1 VSVISSYLS
10 SRRQRRVLQLLQEH
24 AGRCKAVGHTLGKI
38 STSWSQGKEEAARIN
53 KELIHQEEKSADN
66 LEAELIKEVAKSEL
80 PDTKLKEELITFV
93 RILDSAAGSAKRSA
107 TNMLLLL
114 NYPLP
119 EQYSALID
127 EASKIIA
134 TIFEDIEQAVLNL
147 DDVELVVKKSRKID
161 KLEHTVDG
169 IYSDLKEGYFT
180 IEKSFQSSAALIIL
194 DHVCRDLEGCAD
206 KGEDAIE
213 ILAEIVQRKQ

>member
-1 VSVISSYLS
+1 
-10 SRRQRRVLQLLQEH
+10 VLQLLQEH

-38 STSWSQGKEEAARIN
+38 STSWSQGKEEAAKIN
-53 KELIHQEEKSADN
+53 KEIIHQEEKSADN

-93 RILDSAAGSAKRSA
+93 RMLDSAAGSAKRSA

-119 EQYSALID
+119 TQYSALID

-147 DDVELVVKKSRKID
+147 DDVELVIKKSRKID

-169 IYSDLKEGYFT
+169 IYSDLKQGYFT
-180 IEKSFQSSAALIIL
+180 IEESFQSSAALIIL

-206 KGEDAIE
+206 KGEDAID

>member
-1 VSVISSYLS
+1 
-10 SRRQRRVLQLLQEH
+10 
-24 AGRCKAVGHTLGKI
+24 
-38 STSWSQGKEEAARIN
+38 
-53 KELIHQEEKSADN
+53 
-66 LEAELIKEVAKSEL
+66 
-80 PDTKLKEELITFV
+80 
-93 RILDSAAGSAKRSA
+93 
-107 TNMLLLL
+107 MLLLL

>member
-1 VSVISSYLS
+1 MSVISSYLS

-38 STSWSQGKEEAARIN
+38 SKSWSQGKEEAARIN
-53 KELIHQEEKSADN
+53 KEIIHQEEKSADN

-80 PDTKLKEELITFV
+80 PDTKLKEQLIAFV
-93 RILDSAAGSAKRSA
+93 KMLDSAAGSAKRSA

-119 EQYSALID
+119 GQYSAMID

-134 TIFEDIEQAVLNL
+134 MIFEDIEQAVLNL
-147 DDVELVVKKSRKID
+147 DDIELVIRKSRKID

-180 IEKSFQSSAALIIL
+180 IEESFQSSAALIIL

>member
-1 VSVISSYLS
+1 
-10 SRRQRRVLQLLQEH
+10 VLQLLQEH

-38 STSWSQGKEEAARIN
+38 STAWSQGKEEAAKIN
-53 KELIHQEEKSADN
+53 KEIIHQEEKSADN

-93 RILDSAAGSAKRSA
+93 RMLDSAAGSAKRSA

-119 EQYSALID
+119 TQYSALID

-147 DDVELVVKKSRKID
+147 DDVELVIKKSRKID

-169 IYSDLKEGYFT
+169 IYSDLKQGYFT
-180 IEKSFQSSAALIIL
+180 IEESFQSSAALIIL

-206 KGEDAIE
+206 KGEDAID